1 MQGGVMKKIKEIG
14 VKLLK
19 LMFSRLVIV
28 GLILAL
34 QVGWFILF
42 VVKLSQYSTAIS
54 LLFNLLSALA
64 VLYIINKQDN
74 PAYKLAWVVPILLF
88 PLLGGLLYASMG
100 NKKPSRKLRKKLD
113 KQYQA
118 TKDSLI
124 QSSEI
129 REELYES
136 NKQVAL
142 QSTYIHRVTNFPIY
156 KNTVAQYYKSGE
168 ENYPV
173 ILEELRKAKHYIFLE
188 YFIIEEGKMWNSI
201 LEILELKA
209 KEGLDVRL
217 IYDDFGCLT
226 TLPYPYFQK
235 MESMGIKCFAFNPY
249 IPIFSVAM
257 NHRDHRKILVIDGH
271 TAFTGGIN
279 LADEYI
285 NHIERF
291 GYWKDAGIML
301 KGEAVWNFTVMF
313 LQMWNAIRPTDT
325 DITKFHPHIH
335 FEEMFESDGYVQP
348 YGDTPLDQ
356 EVVGENV
363 YINMINAATKYIYMY
378 TPYLIID
385 NEMMTAL
392 CLAAKKGV
400 DVRII
405 TPGIPD
411 KKYVFWLTQS
421 YYDQLVANGVKIYEY
436 QPGFI
441 HSKCFVCDD
450 EVATVGTINMDFRS
464 LYLHFECGVF
474 LYQSKVVQQVK
485 EDIEEV
491 FKVCKQ
497 ITREDCRRK
506 LPMRLVQAVLRL
518 FAPLM

>member
-1 MQGGVMKKIKEIG
+1 MKKIKDVCINFS
-14 VKLLK
+14 KLIL
-19 LMFSRLVIV
+19 SRLVIV
-28 GLILAL
+28 GIILAL
-34 QVGWFILF
+34 QVGWGLF
-42 VVKLSQYSTAIS
+42 VIVRLGQYSTIIS
-54 LLFNLLSALA
+54 LLFNLFSIIA

-74 PAYKLAWVVPILLF
+74 PAYKLAWVVPILMF

-100 NKKPSRKLRKKLD
+100 NKKPSSKMREKLD
-113 KQYQA
+113 KQDQA
-118 TKDSLI
+118 TKEFLEQSDAVFKEI
-124 QSSEI
+124 Q
-129 REELYES
+129 ES
-136 NKQVAL
+136 NKVVAL
-142 QSTYIHRVTNFPIY
+142 QSIYIHNATNFPIY
-156 KNTVAQYYKSGE
+156 KNTVAEYYKSGE
-168 ENYPV
+168 ENFPV

-201 LEILELKA
+201 LEILEQKA

-217 IYDDFGCLT
+217 IYDDFGCLQ

-235 MESMGIKCFAFNPY
+235 MEKMGIKCFAFNPY
-249 IPIFSVAM
+249 IPVFSVAM

-313 LQMWNAIRPTDT
+313 LQIWNSMRPTDS
-325 DITKFHPHIH
+325 DITVFHPHIH
-335 FEEMFESDGYVQP
+335 FDEVFESDGYVQP
-348 YGDTPLDQ
+348 YGDSPLDQ

-363 YINMINAATKYIYMY
+363 YLNMITAATKYIYMF

-400 DVRII
+400 DVRIV

-411 KKYVFWLTQS
+411 KKYAFLLTQS
-421 YYDQLVANGVKIYEY
+421 YYHQLVQSGVKIFEY
-436 QPGFI
+436 TPGFI

-450 EVATVGTINMDFRS
+450 EVATVGTINMDYRS

-474 LYQSKVVQQVK
+474 LYNSKVVRQVK
-485 EDIEEV
+485 EDALET
-491 FKVCKQ
+491 FKVCKE
-497 ITREDCRRK
+497 ITEENCHK
-506 LPMRLVQAVLRL
+506 GLPMRLAQAVLRL

>member
-1 MQGGVMKKIKEIG
+1 MKKIKEVG

-28 GLILAL
+28 GIILAL
-34 QVGWFILF
+34 QVGWFVLF
-42 VVKLSQYSTAIS
+42 IVRLGEYSTIIS
-54 LLFNLLSALA
+54 ILFNLLSVVT

-74 PAYKLAWVVPILLF
+74 PAYKLAWVVPILTF

-100 NKKPSRKLRKKLD
+100 NKKPSRKMSEKLD
-113 KQYQA
+113 QQYQA
-118 TKDSLI
+118 TNQYLVQND
-124 QSSEI
+124 EI
-129 REELYES
+129 IEQIKGMD
-136 NKQVAL
+136 KQVML
-142 QSTYIHRVTNFPIY
+142 QSNYIYKVTNFPIH
-156 KNTVAQYYKSGE
+156 KNTVAEYYKSGE
-168 ENYPV
+168 DNFPV
-173 ILEELRKAKHYIFLE
+173 ILKELKKAKHYIFLE
-188 YFIIEEGKMWNSI
+188 YFIIEEGKMWDSI
-201 LEILELKA
+201 LEILEQKV

-217 IYDDFGCLT
+217 MYDDFGCLT

-235 MESMGIKCFAFNPY
+235 MQKMGIKCFAFNPY

-291 GYWKDAGIML
+291 GYWKDAGLML

-313 LQMWNAIRPTDT
+313 LQMWNAMCPTDK
-325 DITKFHPHIH
+325 DIAIFYPHIH
-335 FEEMFESDGYVQP
+335 FEEEFESDGYIQP

-356 EVVGENV
+356 ETVGENV
-363 YINMINAATKYIYMY
+363 YINMINAATNYIYMY

-400 DVRII
+400 DVRIV

-411 KKYVFWLTQS
+411 KKYAFWLTQS
-421 YYDQLVANGVKIYEY
+421 YYEQLVSNGVKIFEY
-436 QPGFI
+436 TPGFI

-450 EVATVGTINMDFRS
+450 KVATVGTINMDYRS

-474 LYQSKVVQQVK
+474 LYESKVVQQVK
-485 EDIEEV
+485 EDALEV
-491 FKVCKQ
+491 FEVCKQ
-497 ITREDCRRK
+497 ITIEDCHRR
-506 LPMRLVQAVLRL
+506 LPMRLIRAVLRL

>member
-1 MQGGVMKKIKEIG
+1 MEKVKEIT
-14 VKLLK
+14 V
-19 LMFSRLVIV
+19 RLVKVVLSRIFIV
-28 GLILAL
+28 GVILAL
-34 QVGWFILF
+34 QVGWMILF
-42 VVKLSQYSTAIS
+42 LVKLSEYSAMIS
-54 LLFNLLSALA
+54 ALFNIISALA

-100 NKKPSRKLRKKLD
+100 NKQPSRRLRAKLD
-113 KQYQA
+113 AEYNKMNP
-118 TKDSLI
+118 SLE
-124 QSSEI
+124 QSAEVL
-129 REELYES
+129 EELEKS

-142 QSTYIHRVTNFPIY
+142 QSRYIHKVTNFPIY
-156 KNTVAQYYKSGE
+156 KNTTAKYYKSGE
-168 ENYPV
+168 DNYPDM
-173 ILEELRKAKHYIFLE
+173 LQELRKAKHYIFLE
-188 YFIIEEGKMWNSI
+188 YFIIDEGKMWDQI
-201 LEILELKA
+201 LEILVEKV
-209 KEGLDVRL
+209 KQGVEVRL
-217 IYDDFGCLT
+217 IYDDFGCLR
-226 TLPYPYFQK
+226 TLPYPYYQK
-235 MESMGIKCFAFNPY
+235 MERLGIKCFAFNPY
-249 IPIFSVAM
+249 IPIFSVVM

-313 LQMWNAIRPTDT
+313 LQMWNAMRPTDE
-325 DITKFHPHIH
+325 DISVFKPHIH
-335 FEEMFESDGYVQP
+335 FDEVFESDGYVQP

-363 YINMINAATKYIYMY
+363 YLNLINGATRYIYMY

-400 DVRII
+400 DVRIV

-421 YYDQLVANGVKIYEY
+421 YYSQLVQNGVKIYEY

-441 HSKCFVCDD
+441 HAKCFVCDD
-450 EVATVGTINMDFRS
+450 EVATVGTINMDYRS

-474 LYQSKVVQQVK
+474 LYQSNVVKQVK
-485 EDIEEV
+485 EDAMEV
-491 FKVCKQ
+491 FSVSKR
-497 ITREDCRRK
+497 ITEKDCHRR
-506 LPMRLVQAVLRL
+506 LPMRLIQAILRL

>member
-1 MQGGVMKKIKEIG
+1 MGEDMEKVKEIG

-28 GLILAL
+28 GIILAL
-34 QVGWFILF
+34 QVGWFVLF
-42 VVKLSQYSTAIS
+42 LVELSQYNAIIS
-54 LLFNLLSALA
+54 FLFNILSIIA
-64 VLYIINKQDN
+64 VLYIINKEDN
-74 PAYKLAWVVPILLF
+74 PAYKLAWIVPILYF

-100 NKKPSRKLRKKLD
+100 NKQPSRKMRAKLD
-113 KQYQA
+113 KQYKA
-118 TKDSLI
+118 TKPFLI
-124 QSSEI
+124 QSDEVI
-129 REELYES
+129 KELRDS

-142 QSTYIHRVTNFPIY
+142 QSAYIHKVTDFPIY
-156 KNTVAQYYKSGE
+156 KNTVAEYYKTGE
-168 ENYPV
+168 ENFPI
-173 ILEELRKAKHYIFLE
+173 ILEELKKAKHYIFLE
-188 YFIIEEGKMWNSI
+188 YFIIGEGKMWDSM
-201 LEILELKA
+201 LEILEQKA

-217 IYDDFGCLT
+217 IYDDFGCLR
-226 TLPYPYFQK
+226 TLPYPYYQK
-235 MESMGIKCFAFNPY
+235 MQKMGIKCFAFNPY

-291 GYWKDAGIML
+291 GYWKDAGLML

-313 LQMWNAIRPTDT
+313 LQTWNAMYPTDE
-325 DITKFHPHIH
+325 DISIFYPHIH
-335 FEEMFESDGYVQP
+335 FENVFESDGFIQP
-348 YGDTPLDQ
+348 YGDSPLDQ

-363 YINMINAATKYIYMY
+363 YINMINAATNYIYMY

-400 DVRII
+400 DVRIV

-411 KKYVFWLTQS
+411 KKYAFWLTQS
-421 YYDQLVANGVKIYEY
+421 YYGQLVRNGVKIFEY
-436 QPGFI
+436 TPGFI

-450 EVATVGTINMDFRS
+450 EVATVGTINMDYRS

-474 LYQSKVVQQVK
+474 LYDSKVVQQVK
-485 EDIEEV
+485 EDALEV
-491 FKVCKQ
+491 FKVCKE
-497 ITREDCRRK
+497 ITTENCYRR